1 MIEIFIVLSMFA
13 ALVWAVVHAILI
25 FVRPDTDDDGVIA
38 PIDPISTYVDENYG
52 SHFVDDPVSVNH
64 STRRR

>member
-25 FVRPDTDDDGVIA
+25 FVHPDA
-38 PIDPISTYVDENYG
+38 PDEISTAHSDPISTYVDENYG

-64 STRRR
+64 SMRRR